1 MLHITY
7 ASVYCCRLSFT
18 VVVVSVFETEN
29 KCRALSACTETNS
42 NTLTHIPQ
50 KPKSPCMRHFS
61 KRLSFDLMTIGL
73 REIEYSTA
81 IWFPIKFDECP
92 FSAYCL
98 YSRFLAN
105 SLFISQYLTRLIY
118 MRYNRFPAFDT
129 LMYCRCMRPNAAKSP
144 ANQYASAV
152 LCAHNGDQSAPL
164 INKLVCRT

>member
-7 ASVYCCRLSFT
+7 TSVYCCRLSFT

-50 KPKSPCMRHFS
+50 KPKSSCMRHFS
-61 KRLSFDLMTIGL
+61 KRLSFDLMIIGL

-92 FSAYCL
+92 FAVFGILFVQSLSSKLSVYKSISHSANL
-98 YSRFLAN
+98 YAIQSIPCIRHINVLP
-105 SLFISQYLTRLIY
+105 LH
-118 MRYNRFPAFDT
+118 
-129 LMYCRCMRPNAAKSP
+129 AAKCCQVTCQPICFS
-144 ANQYASAV
+144 
-152 LCAHNGDQSAPL
+152 C
-164 INKLVCRT
+164 IMRTQWRSKRSVDK